1 MGFFDLAGSLK
12 KTFGEEDKIKKT
24 LAKAGDDAIKDPM
37 ERQKL
42 AKQLGDIQKEG
53 MGGFM
58 GRLGGNMM
66 DSAKSNLG
74 FGKDGQWSMQNMMNA
89 RQGEDAK
96 AAIPPVV
103 ASQIP
108 IPKTPAAQAM
118 APGMS
123 PFMQNAMQ
131 PAIPGM
137 PNVGA
142 SPALQQ
148 IMAAQQQYQQ
158 FGAPQQYTNPGLMSM
173 LQGPETHGKTGAIN
187 VPPDYESALKKLMM
201 AGMG

>member
-96 AAIPPVV
+96 AAIPPIV
-103 ASQIP
+103 ANQIP

-173 LQGPETHGKTGAIN
+173 LQTPDMSGALN
-187 VPPDYESALKKLMM
+187 VSKDQSSVKDKIMKAMM
-201 AGMG
+201 GMG

>member
-42 AKQLGDIQKEG
+42 ANQLVDIQKEG

-103 ASQIP
+103 ANQIP

-137 PNVGA
+137 PNIGA

-173 LQGPETHGKTGAIN
+173 LQTPNINGALNVADGQGGKGKELLIR
-187 VPPDYESALKKLMM
+187 MM
-201 AGMG
+201 MGG